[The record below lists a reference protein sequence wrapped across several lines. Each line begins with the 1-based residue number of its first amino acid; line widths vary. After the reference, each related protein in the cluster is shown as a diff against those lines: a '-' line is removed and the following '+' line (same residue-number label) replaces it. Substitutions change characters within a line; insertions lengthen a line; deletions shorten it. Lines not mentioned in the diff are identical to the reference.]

1 MWFKKKKVEFDPSRL
16 PDHIGI
22 IMDGNGRWAKKR
34 GLPRMM
40 GHVAGVEAFRKI
52 ALHVRK
58 LGVKQ
63 MTFYAF
69 STENWKRPQ
78 EEIDNIMKLLDDYIS
93 EAIQKVEEKRVRVRF
108 LGDKSRLPKVLGEK
122 AEQLEQMTAQYTDST
137 LNIALNY
144 GGRNEITHAVQ
155 EIAKKVQSGEL
166 APEEITEQ
174 MIGDNLY
181 YADAQECDFIIR
193 PSGECRLSNFLL
205 WQSAYSEFWFSDVLW
220 PDFTPEL
227 LEQAIAEFQSR
238 QRRFGGI

>member
-1 MWFKKKKVEFDPSRL
+1 MWFKKKKAIFDPANL

-58 LGVKQ
+58 LGIKQ

-78 EEIDNIMKLLDDYIS
+78 EEIDNIMKLLDDYIC
-93 EAIQKVEEKRVRVRF
+93 EALQKVEEKQVRVRF
-108 LGDKSRLPKVLGEK
+108 LGDKSRLPETLRNKAIELEK
-122 AEQLEQMTAQYTDST
+122 LTAKYTKST

-144 GGRNEITHAVQ
+144 GGRNEITYAVQ
-155 EIAKKVQSGEL
+155 KLAKKVQDGKL
-166 APEEITEQ
+166 QPEEITEQ
-174 MIGDNLY
+174 MIGDHLY
-181 YADAQECDFIIR
+181 CIDAQECDFIIR

-220 PDFTPEL
+220 PDFTPEI
-227 LEQAIAEFQSR
+227 LEQAIAEYQSR